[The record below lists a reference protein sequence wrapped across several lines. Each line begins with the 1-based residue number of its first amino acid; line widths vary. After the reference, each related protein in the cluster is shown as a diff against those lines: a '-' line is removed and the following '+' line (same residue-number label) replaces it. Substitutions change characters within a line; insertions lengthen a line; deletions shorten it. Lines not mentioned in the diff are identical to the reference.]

1 MQTQLLGPMSES
13 DSLTTSQ
20 AAALLGVAPHTNQKW
35 VDAGVLRAWKTVG
48 GHRRVAANSV
58 EAMLRD
64 RDAMQ
69 PAPAVKK
76 KMSVMLVED
85 DADTAELLQA
95 MIGQL
100 WPQAHV
106 RLARDGFSA
115 LLDAGK
121 HPPDVLITDINLPGL
136 DGVEMLRSLLL
147 HPDTRQMR
155 VVCVTHYAPFERER
169 FGPFPQGVPVL
180 RKPIQLD
187 DLQRVLGGGHGIA
200 AP

>member
-1 MQTQLLGPMSES
+1 MQFKLGGPMSES

-20 AAALLGVAPHTNQKW
+20 AAALLGVAPHTVQKW

-58 EAMLRD
+58 EAMLRE
-64 RDAMQ
+64 RDVMQ
-69 PAPAVKK
+69 QTTAVK

-85 DADTAELLQA
+85 DADAAELLEVL
-95 MIGQL
+95 IGRL
-100 WPQAHV
+100 WPQAQV

-121 HPPDVLITDINLPGL
+121 QPPDVLITDINLPGL

-155 VVCVTHYAPFERER
+155 VVFVTHYAPAELQR
-169 FGPFPQGVPVL
+169 FGTLPPGVPVL
-180 RKPIQLD
+180 RKPIQIE
-187 DLQRVLGGGHGIA
+187 DLWRALGGDHRIA
-200 AP
+200 AA